1 MKKKKRRLNAV
12 DASLVL
18 LLLLSIVCAAWRTV
32 TLSGHVGAAEDE
44 ATVTLFLRGVAPSVY
59 ACVQMGETLYTADGT
74 PFGVM
79 EKKSF
84 VPARAVVEVDG
95 RRYVGAWGEE
105 ERVDV
110 EVKIAVR
117 GRLRDGIFFEGGRR
131 AIRSGMRLCLYGAL
145 AELDGEVTEVASDFK
160 NRIND
165 GD

>member
-12 DASLVL
+12 DVCLIL

-32 TLSGHVGAAEDE
+32 TLSGHVGAAEEE

-59 ACVQMGETLYTADGT
+59 ACMQTGETLYTAEGT
-74 PFGVM
+74 SFGVLA
-79 EKKSF
+79 EKRASA
-84 VPARAVVEVDG
+84 ARAVVEDGG
-95 RRYVGAWGEE
+95 RRYVGAWREA

-117 GRLRDGIFFEGGRR
+117 GRLHDGVFFEGGRR
-131 AIRSGMRLCLYGAL
+131 AMRNGMRLCLYGAL
-145 AELDGEVTEVASDFK
+145 AELNGEVAEVASDFK